1 MLNNILKVYGEDIFN
16 GAINKASADGD
27 KIIAAGGVDGALAVN
42 VFAVT
47 AVTTAAQ
54 ATVTLKHSATESGE
68 YATLHTFTIA
78 ADKSFAAGE
87 LIDSII
93 LPKNSKTFVKA
104 ALSSATTNSG
114 TIRVTLEYLAR

>member
-16 GAINKASADGD
+16 GAINKTSANGD
-27 KIIAAGGVDGALAVN
+27 KVIAAGGVDGALAVN
-42 VFAVT
+42 VFAVS
-47 AVTTAAQ
+47 AVTTAAE
-54 ATVTLKHSATESGE
+54 ATITLQDSASEDGE
-68 YATLHTFTIA
+68 FATLHTFTIA
-78 ADKSFAAGE
+78 ADKSYAAGE

-104 ALSSATTNSG
+104 NLASATTNSG